1 MADVFTGASTD
12 AAGGQLANQVLTA
25 YDRVAWF
32 QLRSNVVFDQL
43 FNVKPGNLSTPGSPV
58 TWRLWDEM
66 APATTPL
73 NEITSPDSVGF
84 ADSAI
89 SVTPAEYGNVVK
101 VTLRIKNDNY
111 LIGFESDIANLLGY
125 NMVDTIDTLARTAAD
140 ASGTEVTVAASE
152 GATVAGDVITAA
164 LVRQQA
170 AALASASVMPASGT
184 NFAAIIHPD
193 VAYDLKSETGDGAWV
208 APSQYVNPANIYNN
222 EIGTFANFKFME
234 SPRATLTPDG
244 GSTTVDTYTTYFC
257 GKDSLAKVD
266 SISPHMVLGPVTDAL
281 MRVQPLGWH
290 TYAGWGQFRVEAM
303 RRLISASSIGANV

>member
-12 AAGGQLANQVLTA
+12 AGAGQLANQVLTA

-43 FNVKPGNLSTPGSPV
+43 FNVKPGNLTSPGSPV
-58 TWRLWDEM
+58 TWRLWSEM
-66 APATTPL
+66 TAATTPL

-84 ADSAI
+84 SDSAI

-101 VTLRIKNDNY
+101 VTLRIKNDDY
-111 LIGFESDIANLLGY
+111 LIGFESDIANLLAY
-125 NMVDTIDTLARTAAD
+125 NMVDTIDTLAATATD

-170 AALASASVMPASGT
+170 AALASDSVVPSSGT

-208 APSQYVNPANIYNN
+208 APAQYVNPANIYNN

-234 SPRATLTPDG
+234 SPRAKLNPDG
-244 GSTTVDTYTTYFC
+244 GSTTVDTYTTYFL
-257 GKDSLAKVD
+257 GRDALAKVD
-266 SISPHMVLGPVTDAL
+266 SISPHMVMGPVTDAL

-290 TYAGWGQFRVEAM
+290 TYAGWGEFRPLAL
-303 RRLISASSIGANV
+303 RRLISASSIGANT